1 MNIEALATMPM
12 PQALDVKIKKRND
25 VEEATAVEGSGQGGK
40 SELDLNKDNINRQKP
55 QSLSDRDLELKQQ
68 YNSKG
73 SLVSGNKIAFVKNGG
88 HYPIDFLI

>member
-40 SELDLNKDNINRQKP
+40 SELDLNKDNINRQ
-55 QSLSDRDLELKQQ
+55 
-68 YNSKG
+68 
-73 SLVSGNKIAFVKNGG
+73 
-88 HYPIDFLI
+88 